1 MTNQKRPVSLFYQ
14 TAKRFETGSRKRNRV
29 GKITNNNTIT
39 MTNAQSMQQS
49 AIEAMEQG
57 KLTSWEVSFVE
68 SIKNYTKKDLRDLS
82 RKQYDVLRK
91 IAAKAN

>member
-1 MTNQKRPVSLFYQ
+1 
-14 TAKRFETGSRKRNRV
+14 
-29 GKITNNNTIT
+29 

-57 KLTSWEVSFVE
+57 KLTAWEVSFVE

-82 RKQYDVLRK
+82 SKQYDVLRK

>member
-1 MTNQKRPVSLFYQ
+1 
-14 TAKRFETGSRKRNRV
+14 
-29 GKITNNNTIT
+29 

-57 KLTSWEVSFVE
+57 KLSTWEVSFVE

-82 RKQYDVLRK
+82 SKQYDVLRK

>member
-1 MTNQKRPVSLFYQ
+1 
-14 TAKRFETGSRKRNRV
+14 
-29 GKITNNNTIT
+29 

-57 KLTSWEVSFVE
+57 KLSTWEVSFVE

-82 RKQYDVLRK
+82 SKQYDALRK